1 MPSSHATVLVLE
13 ENTAVQELI
22 DQALRDAGHR
32 VVGTNDPLEALDI
45 LHRVHLDVLI
55 VGSLLDT
62 RMEALLG
69 QLGSIQAGLQILS
82 IDGAGSNGRASL
94 ASPIP
99 LDDLAEAVA
108 AKDRTSKRIAIG
120 FPRG

>member
-1 MPSSHATVLVLE
+1 MDGVPSSHATVLVLE
-13 ENTAVQELI
+13 ENTAVELI

-108 AKDRTSKRIAIG
+108 AKIERVNG
-120 FPRG
+120 

>member
-1 MPSSHATVLVLE
+1 MDAVPSSHATVLVLE
-13 ENTAVQELI
+13 ENTAVELI

-69 QLGSIQAGLQILS
+69 QLGSIQAGLHILS
-82 IDGAGSNGRASL
+82 VNDAGSNGRASL

-99 LDDLAEAVA
+99 LDELTEAVA
-108 AKDRTSKRIAIG
+108 AKIERIN
-120 FPRG
+120 R

>member
-1 MPSSHATVLVLE
+1 LVNVDGVPSSHATVLVLE

-69 QLGSIQAGLQILS
+69 QLGSIQAELHVLS

-99 LDDLAEAVA
+99 LDELTEAVA
-108 AKDRTSKRIAIG
+108 AKIERIN
-120 FPRG
+120 R

>member
-1 MPSSHATVLVLE
+1 MVNVDGVPSSHATVLVLE

-45 LHRVHLDVLI
+45 LHRVQVDVLVI
-55 VGSLLDT
+55 GSLLDT

-69 QLGSIQAGLQILS
+69 QLGSIQAGLHVLRIY
-82 IDGAGSNGRASL
+82 DPAGNGRASL

-99 LDDLAEAVA
+99 LDELAEAVA
-108 AKDRTSKRIAIG
+108 AKIERVNG
-120 FPRG
+120 